1 MEDTFTKAEELV
13 SEVKEYINIKLDA
26 LKLTVAEKISRI
38 AAVII
43 AGAVVAVAVLFFV
56 IFLSISLAYLL
67 GEIFGSVWLGFLTV
81 AGLYLLIGLIIWS
94 GKRKMIQIPIMNS
107 ILAQWNLKEEEED
120 EED

>member
-1 MEDTFTKAEELV
+1 
-13 SEVKEYINIKLDA
+13 
-26 LKLTVAEKISRI
+26 
-38 AAVII
+38 
-43 AGAVVAVAVLFFV
+43 
-56 IFLSISLAYLL
+56 
-67 GEIFGSVWLGFLTV
+67 V

>member
-13 SEVKEYINIKLDA
+13 SEVKEYINVKLDA

-43 AGAVVAVAVLFFV
+43 AGAVVAVAILFFV
-56 IFLSISLAYLL
+56 IFLSIALGYLL
-67 GEIFGSVWLGFLTV
+67 GEIFNSIWLGFLTV

-94 GKRKMIQIPIMNS
+94 GKRKLIQIPIMNS
-107 ILAQWNLKEEEED
+107 ILAQWSLKEEEDD